1 LSAPGAVSPTD
12 AVPVEGPLTIDFVGV
27 IVAKTGNSSLD
38 HRDRATQFVDLLTSH
53 QRDLYTFINTM
64 LLGDSAAADVLQDTN
79 LDLWAH
85 IDDFDFARPFLPWA
99 YTFAFHRV
107 LAFRKANSRS
117 RLIFNEEILELISAA
132 FIRDDTTA
140 DVRLVALHACL
151 EKLDDKQQQLIR
163 ERYIERTPVK
173 TLATRCGGTVN
184 QLSARLYRI
193 RKILG
198 KCIETTLVMEGR

>member
-1 LSAPGAVSPTD
+1 MTKASNT
-12 AVPVEGPLTIDFVGV
+12 
-27 IVAKTGNSSLD
+27 SLD
-38 HRDRATQFVDLLTSH
+38 QRDRATQFVDWLTSH

-107 LAFRKANSRS
+107 LAFRKANRQS
-117 RLIFNEEILELISAA
+117 RLVFGEEILQLISAA

-140 DVRLVALHACL
+140 DARLVALHACL
-151 EKLDDKQQQLIR
+151 EKLEDKQKQLIR
-163 ERYIERTPVK
+163 ERYLERTPVK
-173 TLATRCGGTVN
+173 TLAERWGGTVN
-184 QLSARLYRI
+184 QISARLYRI

-198 KCIETTLVMEGR
+198 KCIETTLVLEGR

>member
-1 LSAPGAVSPTD
+1 MTKASNTR
-12 AVPVEGPLTIDFVGV
+12 
-27 IVAKTGNSSLD
+27 LD
-38 HRDRATQFVDLLTSH
+38 QRDRATQFVDWLTSH
-53 QRDLYTFINTM
+53 QRDLYAFINTM

-107 LAFRKANSRS
+107 LAFRKANRRS
-117 RLIFNEEILELISAA
+117 RLVFGEEILELISAA

-140 DVRLVALHACL
+140 DARLAALHTCL
-151 EKLDDKQQQLIR
+151 EKLEDKQKQLIR
-163 ERYIERTPVK
+163 ERYLERTPVT
-173 TLATRCGGTVN
+173 TLAERWGGTVN
-184 QLSARLYRI
+184 QISARLYRI

-198 KCIETTLVMEGR
+198 KCIETTLVLEGR